1 VCDSP
6 SRIVA
11 RLCQILDGTAFPVSL
26 IASKYPFGSGVKIYL
41 CLSTVSSFSS
51 SLIQKK
57 NNIFVLDDAL

>member
-1 VCDSP
+1 MVEALGLETACA
-6 SRIVA
+6 ILVA
-11 RLCQILDGTAFPVSL
+11 RLCQILDGTAFLVSL

-57 NNIFVLDDAL
+57 KT